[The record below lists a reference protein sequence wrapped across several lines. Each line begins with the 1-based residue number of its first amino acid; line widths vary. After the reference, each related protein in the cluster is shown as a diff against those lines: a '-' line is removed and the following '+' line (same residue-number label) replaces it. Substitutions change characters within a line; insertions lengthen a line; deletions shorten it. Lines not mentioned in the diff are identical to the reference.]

1 MKYQVQFYFEKNL
14 LVLNLFQAGLEHL
27 RRKVSGHNQDQLSFI
42 KSNTNGIMDQL
53 DTLRSVKEIV
63 NKVLINDKG
72 YRLELPA

>member
-1 MKYQVQFYFEKNL
+1 MKYQVQFYFENIL
-14 LVLNLFQAGLEHL
+14 IVNLFQAGLEHL

-53 DTLRSVKEIV
+53 DTLRSVKENV

-72 YRLELPA
+72 YCLEHVA